1 MVNLYHNVSYQVWN
15 DQNYQ
20 KLLKA
25 QYHNKTK
32 NKYFAEQGPPDLT
45 NDVFPMKTLSQK
57 RYWLTPHYYF
67 RFMKDIKIAQITFP
81 PVRIRVEEFGALFS
95 GF

>member
-32 NKYFAEQGPPDLT
+32 NKYFAEQGPPDQT

-57 RYWLTPHYYF
+57 RYILVGTPLLFPFHVEPGQ
-67 RFMKDIKIAQITFP
+67 KWSKLSKI
-81 PVRIRVEEFGALFS
+81 VKR
-95 GF
+95 